1 MTTTNN
7 ETNNDEIRYT
17 TQLSF
22 RVIPIYVTTSIDRS
36 IDSRV
41 PRSRSPPPS
50 FQVGRD
56 GYTGLSY
63 VLAPPATFLA
73 SH

>member
-17 TQLSF
+17 IQLSF
-22 RVIPIYVTTSIDRS
+22 HLLLIHVTILL
-36 IDSRV
+36 DSSVDSQV
-41 PRSRSPPPS
+41 PRFRSPPPS

-56 GYTGLSY
+56 GYAGLSY
-63 VLAPPATFLA
+63 LLAPPATLLA

>member
-7 ETNNDEIRYT
+7 ETNNYEMRCT
-17 TQLSF
+17 VHLSF
-22 RVIPIYVTTSIDRS
+22 FQLPIYVTTLIDRS
-36 IDSRV
+36 MDSQA
-41 PRSRSPPPS
+41 PRFRSPPPS

-63 VLAPPATFLA
+63 VLAPPVTLPA